1 MTRNKELTKQHNELM
16 TQNGGLLKTQKEF
29 KLANQSLTE
38 SIAALQSEQDQP
50 PVPSMT
56 TTNEPFMSEKDAL
69 IETLQT
75 QLALETK
82 RNSEMRATIM
92 LLERR

>member
-1 MTRNKELTKQHNELM
+1 MGAWLDR
-16 TQNGGLLKTQKEF
+16 LKTQKEL
-29 KLANQSLTE
+29 KTANQALRA
-38 SIAALQSEQDQP
+38 SIKALQTEQNQP
-50 PVPSMT
+50 PAPSMT
-56 TTNEPFMSEKDAL
+56 TTNEPFMSEKDEL
-69 IETLQT
+69 IEKLQT